1 MKKRKKDVIILVS
14 CKTGATGLQIFIYFV
29 TKPRFQTRR
38 RITMTNSFQDVTTDA
53 MPTVGKLTVISMKG
67 CEKFTARIDSYLK
80 DMRKD
85 IDAGDTDTYVA
96 HVTCPRFGTGEG
108 KGIIDETVR
117 GHDVYIICDCFN
129 HGVTYKMYG
138 YENHMSPDDHYQDL
152 KRIIAAMGGK
162 ARRITVVMTM
172 LYEGRQHRRSGRES
186 LDAALMLQELAQMGV
201 TNILTFDAHD
211 PRISNAIPLS
221 GFDDIQPTYQM
232 IKALSRAV
240 PDVKFNKFDTIVI
253 SPDEGGMA
261 RCMYY
266 SSVLQLDLGMFY
278 KRRDYSRIE
287 HGKNPIVA
295 HEYLGRKVS
304 GKDVIIVDD
313 MIASGESIIDVATK
327 LKNKGAKRIFAF
339 ASFGLFVSGLEVFD
353 KAYENG
359 IIDKVFTTN
368 LIYRNPGL
376 AERDWYYEV
385 DMSKY
390 VSLLINTLNHDET
403 ISHLLDPVQKI
414 QGLVAKR
421 KNQ

>member
-1 MKKRKKDVIILVS
+1 
-14 CKTGATGLQIFIYFV
+14 
-29 TKPRFQTRR
+29 
-38 RITMTNSFQDVTTDA
+38 MTNSFSDVA
-53 MPTVGKLTVISMKG
+53 ANAAPTVGKLSVITMKG
-67 CEKFTARIDSYLK
+67 CEQFTAKIDEYLK
-80 DMRKD
+80 SMR
-85 IDAGDTDTYVA
+85 GDDVDTYVT

-108 KGIIDETVR
+108 KCVVDETVR

-162 ARRITVVMTM
+162 ARRVTVVMMM

-186 LDAALMLQELAQMGV
+186 LDAALMLQELTQMGV
-201 TNILTFDAHD
+201 ANIITFDAHD

-221 GFDDIQPTYQM
+221 GFDDVQPTYQM
-232 IKALSRAV
+232 IKAITRAV
-240 PDVKFNKFDTIVI
+240 PDIKLNKFDTVVI
-253 SPDEGGMA
+253 SPDEGGMS

-278 KRRDYSRIE
+278 KRRDYSQIVD
-287 HGKNPIVA
+287 GKNPIIA
-295 HEYLGRKVS
+295 HEYLGRDVN

-313 MIASGESIIDVATK
+313 MISSGESIIDVASK
-327 LKNKGAKRIFAF
+327 LKAQGAKRIFVF
-339 ASFGLFVSGLEVFD
+339 ASFGLFVNGLEVMD

-359 IIDKVFTTN
+359 LIDKIFTTN

-376 AERDWYYEV
+376 SSREWYYEV

-403 ISHLLDPVQKI
+403 ISNLLNPVTKI
-414 QGLVAKR
+414 HNLVK
-421 KNQ
+421 KLGNN